1 MSLGYPHSS
10 AIGSSRHGLREL
22 RVQHQGRPYRV
33 YYAFDHER
41 KAVLLLGGVKGGN
54 DRFYEQSVPRA
65 DTLWE
70 RYLAEIPTE
79 RED

>member
-1 MSLGYPHSS
+1 
-10 AIGSSRHGLREL
+10 
-22 RVQHQGRPYRV
+22 
-33 YYAFDHER
+33 
-41 KAVLLLGGVKGGN
+41 LLLGGDKGGN

-70 RYLAEIPTE
+70 RYLAERPTE